1 MNDQEFE
8 EMVQKLQSEVHDK
21 AKESLGEKGFDRWQ
35 NLKYCGMIVDADSM
49 ARLTGGC
56 GDTMTMYLKVKDG
69 RVVQAGFETDGCG
82 SSAVAGSFAAEL
94 AIGKAF
100 DEVLDM
106 TGADVLREI
115 GTFPE
120 AEEHCAYL
128 AVQTLQEALNS
139 YLVAEAKGDKASS

>member
-8 EMVQKLQSEVHDK
+8 EMVQKLQAEVHGE
-21 AKESLGEKGFDRWQ
+21 AQVALGEKGFDRWQ
-35 NLKYCGMIVDADSM
+35 NPKYHGMIIDADSK
-49 ARLTGGC
+49 ASLTGGC

-69 RVVQAGFETDGCG
+69 RVAQASFETDGCG

-115 GTFPE
+115 GTFPQS
-120 AEEHCAYL
+120 EEHCASL
-128 AVQTLQEALNS
+128 AVQTLQEALNL
-139 YLVAEAKGDKASS
+139 YLVAEAKGGKVPS

>member
-1 MNDQEFE
+1 MNDQQFE
-8 EMVQKLQSEVHDK
+8 EMVRKIEAEVHAE
-21 AKESLGEKGFDRWQ
+21 AKTALGARGFERWRNPQ
-35 NLKYCGMIVDADSM
+35 LCGVMTDADSQ

-69 RVVQAGFETDGCG
+69 RVAQASFETDGCG

-115 GTFPE
+115 GTFPQS
-120 AEEHCAYL
+120 EEHCASL
-128 AVQTLQEALNS
+128 AVQTLQEALNL
-139 YLVAEAKGDKASS
+139 YLVAEAKGGKVPS

>member
-120 AEEHCAYL
+120 AEEHCASL

-139 YLVAEAKGDKASS
+139 YLVAEAKGDKTSS